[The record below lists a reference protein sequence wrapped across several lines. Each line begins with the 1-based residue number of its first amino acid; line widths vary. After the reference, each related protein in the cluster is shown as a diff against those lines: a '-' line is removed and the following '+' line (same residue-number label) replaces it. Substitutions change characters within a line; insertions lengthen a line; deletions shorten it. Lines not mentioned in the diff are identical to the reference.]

1 MAGPSRVSILTFQVG
16 FGDCFLLRFHYAGN
30 EKRHLLIDFGSFPK
44 ASWLKGDGMRKVAEA
59 IRSECGGK
67 LQGVVATHRHADH
80 ISGFSRDG
88 DDPGSVI
95 AGCAPD
101 VVVQPWTEDPDART
115 DAKKPTAAFMSPF
128 VGDDTRRA
136 RAFTRGLDFV
146 QSLDAL
152 QVLMPVIDDEVKKL
166 RGLGDGGIALAKQ
179 LSFFGEN
186 GLGNRSAVENLIEM
200 GEQGEARHVFHGA
213 ESGLGAV
220 LPGVKVTVLGPPT
233 LEQTS
238 TIRKYATNA
247 PDEYWL
253 TLTRAALQLKEGGTP
268 LFPTE
273 GGRTH
278 DQAPP
283 SYARWLISRLRS
295 LRGRQLM
302 EIVRSLDRV
311 LNNTSVILLFEVG
324 GRKLL
329 FPGDAQLENWA
340 YALEQDGVSD
350 LLKGVDFYKVG
361 HHGSLN
367 ATPKTAVWKNFDRR
381 NHGLQA
387 AVSTLENV
395 HGGDEGR
402 PTEVPRETLM
412 AKLRAEA
419 TLVTTQDLEK
429 VPGAFAT
436 IDVDV

>member
-1 MAGPSRVSILTFQVG
+1 VNT
-16 FGDCFLLRFHYAGN
+16 LR
-30 EKRHLLIDFGSFPK
+30 
-44 ASWLKGDGMRKVAEA
+44 GM
-59 IRSECGGK
+59 
-67 LQGVVATHRHADH
+67 
-80 ISGFSRDG
+80 
-88 DDPGSVI
+88 GSV
-95 AGCAPD
+95 
-101 VVVQPWTEDPDART
+101 
-115 DAKKPTAAFMSPF
+115 
-128 VGDDTRRA
+128 
-136 RAFTRGLDFV
+136 GLA
-146 QSLDAL
+146 Q
-152 QVLMPVIDDEVKKL
+152 
-166 RGLGDGGIALAKQ
+166 Q

-186 GLGNRSAVENLIEM
+186 GLGNLSAVENLIEM
-200 GEQGEARHVFHGA
+200 GEQGEARYVFHGA

-253 TLTRAALQLKEGGTP
+253 TLTRAALQLKDGSTP
-268 LFPTE
+268 LFPKE
-273 GGRTH
+273 DGRPH
-278 DQAPP
+278 DEAP

-340 YALEQDGVSD
+340 YALDQDGVSD
-350 LLKGVDFYKVG
+350 TLKDVDFYKVG

-367 ATPKTAVWKNFDRR
+367 ATPKTAVWKNFSRR

-387 AVSTLENV
+387 AVSTLLGV

-412 AKLRAEA
+412 AKLRSEA

-429 VPGAFAT
+429 KPGAFAT
-436 IDVDV
+436 IDIDV